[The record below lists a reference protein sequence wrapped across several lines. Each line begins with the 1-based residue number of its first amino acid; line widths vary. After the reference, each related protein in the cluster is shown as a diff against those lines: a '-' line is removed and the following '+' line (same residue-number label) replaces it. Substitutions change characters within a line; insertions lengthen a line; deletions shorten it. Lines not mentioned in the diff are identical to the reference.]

1 MTTISQEDK
10 TIEYVTANGVA
21 QESGCSL
28 FLRKKI
34 ADNPAVLAKLSTE
47 TGGGEPP
54 TPSVVYLNLERTE
67 YELCALVRLLI
78 QGGYAWLKVEE
89 KKTKNDS
96 KNVDLWLNL
105 AYNLDMITYTVD
117 GGIAL

>member
-10 TIEYVTANGVA
+10 TIEYVTANGAA

-47 TGGGEPP
+47 TGGGEGNR
-54 TPSVVYLNLERTE
+54 TPVRNHISANVYECMSPIKFPDC
-67 YELCALVRLLI
+67 ELR
-78 QGGYAWLKVEE
+78 
-89 KKTKNDS
+89 
-96 KNVDLWLNL
+96 
-105 AYNLDMITYTVD
+105 
-117 GGIAL
+117 

>member
-1 MTTISQEDK
+1 MNIKENK
-10 TIEYVTANGVA
+10 TIEYVTANGAA

-54 TPSVVYLNLERTE
+54 TPSVIYLNLERTE
-67 YELCALVRLLI
+67 YELCGLVRLLI
-78 QGGYAWLKVEE
+78 MGKQTLKNEY
-89 KKTKNDS
+89 KKN
-96 KNVDLWLNL
+96 
-105 AYNLDMITYTVD
+105 
-117 GGIAL
+117 